1 MSGRFAKL
9 EMQDRSRSTTTD
21 ADQTLAKVRN
31 LPPASFANVTACYD
45 LCYDLDLKNVQCSC
59 GLLRRY
65 DLYTR

>member
-1 MSGRFAKL
+1 MDPGHPMIPSFHH
-9 EMQDRSRSTTTD
+9 STTSPRQSE
-21 ADQTLAKVRN
+21 AAAGPSLHSWHRKLR
-31 LPPASFANVTACYD
+31 PVTACYD